1 MKRLILL
8 SAAAL
13 AALAATYQ
21 WSPDLRLRALVALGR
36 NHQCPLERALEAPHH
51 QREITA
57 AKDRLL
63 AATRELR
70 TEGRLKLYATPQG
83 EYWIP
88 YREKTSL
95 YAFAWN
101 MAEMDTRFYGSGA
114 RTVKKGDIVLDC
126 GANVGVFTRLALND
140 GAAKVIAIEPM
151 PDNIHALEQTFAS
164 EIAAGRVI
172 VYGKGVWDK
181 DDFLPMLIDPT
192 NSAADSFVIEQK
204 GAQASAVKLPLTT
217 IDQLVAELK
226 LERVDFIKM
235 DIEGAEVKALT
246 GGRAT
251 ISRFR
256 PRMALSTYHTPTDP
270 HQIPLAV
277 SQAKTGYRI
286 ECGPCQE
293 IPWGVRPDVMYFY

>member
-1 MKRLILL
+1 MAAGSL
-8 SAAAL
+8 AAA
-13 AALAATYQ
+13 Y
-21 WSPDLRLRALVALGR
+21 WFVPDVRLRVLVGLGR
-36 NHQCPLERALEAPHH
+36 NHQCPLERALESPRH
-51 QREITA
+51 QREIVA

-63 AATRELR
+63 AATREVR
-70 TEGRLKLYATPQG
+70 TEAGLKLYATPQG

-101 MAEMDTRFYGSGA
+101 MAEMDTRFYGTGP
-114 RTVKKGDIVLDC
+114 RTVQKGDVVLDC

-151 PDNIHALEQTFAS
+151 PDNIRALERTFAP
-164 EIAAGRVI
+164 EIAAGRVV
-172 VYGKGVWDK
+172 VYGKGVWDRE
-181 DDFLPMLIDPT
+181 DFLPMLIDPT

-204 GAQASAVKLPLTT
+204 GAQASTVKLPLTT
-217 IDQLVAELK
+217 IDQLVADLK

-235 DIEGAEVKALT
+235 DIEGAEVKALE
-246 GGRAT
+246 GGKGT
-251 ISRFR
+251 IAKFR

-270 HQIPLAV
+270 EEIPRRVAA
-277 SQAKTGYRI
+277 AKSGYRI

-293 IPWGVRPDVMYFY
+293 IPGGVRPDVMYFY